1 MRILFWIGTA
11 LALWVAYVWVTG
23 NPRFWARLALVSAQV
38 SHASRA
44 VYNHQKLTLEHS
56 AVHPATG
63 DTITD
68 IEAYLRRN
76 RHGA

>member
-1 MRILFWIGTA
+1 LA
-11 LALWVAYVWVTG
+11 LA
-23 NPRFWARLALVSAQV
+23 SAQI

-44 VYNHQKLTLEHS
+44 VYNHQKLVLEHS
-56 AVHPATG
+56 AVHPTTG

-76 RHGA
+76 QHGA